1 MPTPHLLSTA
11 LPYSHL
17 NLKRNPFGIPSQAD
31 RPMLTVT
38 DVSGLASQLLQP
50 KTAIQ
55 FVGGHGRGKS
65 SHLFALQKDLSDR
78 LNHSIPYARL
88 RDPTDL
94 PTGPIVL
101 LDEGAHLY
109 RRAWWRLR
117 RVHSIAISTHITLK
131 PILWMLGFSVQTV
144 RIENVRS
151 AELRA
156 IFERRLE
163 WARRGAGPIPTLPES
178 TLQTLLNQYGDDIRS
193 MESALYASIER
204 LSGVDDV
211 HLYT

>member
-1 MPTPHLLSTA
+1 
-11 LPYSHL
+11 
-17 NLKRNPFGIPSQAD
+17 
-31 RPMLTVT
+31 
-38 DVSGLASQLLQP
+38 
-50 KTAIQ
+50 
-55 FVGGHGRGKS
+55 
-65 SHLFALQKDLSDR
+65 
-78 LNHSIPYARL
+78 
-88 RDPTDL
+88 
-94 PTGPIVL
+94 
-101 LDEGAHLY
+101 
-109 RRAWWRLR
+109 
-117 RVHSIAISTHITLK
+117 
-131 PILWMLGFSVQTV
+131 MLGFSVQTV